1 MNLKW
6 TLRLQKLFFLYN
18 LMHPFDFF
26 VLKKFRQVAHLYSFQ
41 QDFLD
46 TMFIYIVYIYIYLV
60 LDCYVVMWLPSL
72 NYRLDWIQYIQ
83 WLFYNGI
90 TKTLVKEEV
99 SRRRKM
105 QLPTTSKQTFI
116 MSGVFI
122 ILLYLHVGKW

>member
-1 MNLKW
+1 MNV
-6 TLRLQKLFFLYN
+6 TFTKLFFLYN

-72 NYRLDWIQYIQ
+72 NYRLDWIQYIH

-90 TKTLVKEEV
+90 TKTLVKEGV